1 VQKVAD
7 DLWLL
12 DGMPPFAVNIFLA
25 GDTLIDAG
33 TRFAEKRIVRQV
45 SKLDLAAHALT
56 HAHSDHQGSTHAIC
70 ERFEIP
76 LMCGEEE
83 ADFVESVGLAP
94 APPGK
99 WSNFTKKNWA
109 GPPHP
114 VDRRLKE
121 GDEVAGFKVIDVP
134 GHSPGH
140 IAFFRES
147 DRVLILGD
155 VVTNMDLRTGIPG
168 LHEPPSFATLDPAL
182 NRDSARKLAALEPEL
197 VCSGHGRPLADPSR
211 FAKFVESLD

>member
-1 VQKVAD
+1 MQKVAD

-76 LMCGEEE
+76 LMCGENE
-83 ADFVESVGLAP
+83 AEFMESVGLAP

-99 WSNFTKKNWA
+99 WNNFTKKNWA

-147 DRVLILGD
+147 DRVVIVGD

-168 LHEPPSFATLDPAL
+168 LYEPPSYATLDPAL

-197 VCSGHGRPLADPSR
+197 VCFGHGRPLADPSR